1 MIISKSLIKTPL
13 PILHKYHLFQTNKLE
28 RLTKYHR
35 LCYSVIIPHA
45 TTDLIMINNNICLIN
60 YLSTLFCFNFYNRHI
75 KFIFL
80 FLYSIFHIRND
91 IHGLMSIKFLYSM
104 FIHGTWICFPEF
116 SLSYLAWVHSL
127 LHYKKVLP
135 YLSKFDVVSLMTLG
149 IITYFALDSKDYSEY
164 TNQGYWIPFMIG
176 HIINIS

>member
-164 TNQGYWIPFMIG
+164 TNQGYWIPLMIG